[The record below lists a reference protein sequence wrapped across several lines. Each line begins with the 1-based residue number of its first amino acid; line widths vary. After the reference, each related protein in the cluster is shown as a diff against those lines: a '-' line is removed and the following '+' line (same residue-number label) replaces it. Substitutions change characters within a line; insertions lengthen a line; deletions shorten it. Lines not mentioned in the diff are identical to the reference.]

1 MDKELGLRQAYATIK
16 NAYKAKQRN
25 PVTTA
30 SDLRSLVP
38 VVTGKTQY
46 TFPIIVGDDA
56 NNYPE
61 AILLNRADAFTAV
74 EIGIFIGAKSS
85 VSDTAYDWFTYP
97 NATIFTA
104 SGAATA
110 FKTLFNNSFLN
121 ATINNVQYLQNYS
134 VSRLRKAPIVQ
145 TGQTYGYGYT
155 TTGATN
161 VAPNT
166 VDSFNGTTD
175 GFYPLVPTL
184 QLSGT
189 SKIDITLNLS
199 SGLTQASSGSYVIAL
214 QVRGF
219 LSLGASNLNK

>member
-1 MDKELGLRQAYATIK
+1 MAQELGLRQAYATIK

-38 VVTGKTQY
+38 ITTGKTQY

-61 AILLNRADAFTAV
+61 AILLNRADAFTAT
-74 EIGIFIGAKSS
+74 EIGIFIAAKSS
-85 VSDTAYDWFTYP
+85 TANTAYDWYSYGNTIIFG
-97 NATIFTA
+97 ATDSVTMR
-104 SGAATA
+104 
-110 FKTLFNNSFLN
+110 TLFNNSFIN

-134 VSRLRKAPIVQ
+134 VSRLRKTPIVQ
-145 TGQTYGYGYT
+145 NAT
-155 TTGATN
+155 TLAGNSAATSVAGSN
-161 VAPNT
+161 VSLPQDA
-166 VDSFNGTTD
+166 FNGQSD

-189 SKIDITLNLS
+189 SKMEITLNLS
-199 SGLTQASSGSYVIAL
+199 AGLTAASSGSYVICFAA
-214 QVRGF
+214 RGF

>member
-1 MDKELGLRQAYATIK
+1 MAKEVGLRQAYATIK

-38 VVTGKTQY
+38 VQTGKTQY
-46 TFPIIVGDDA
+46 TFPIIVGEDQ

-61 AILLNRADAFTAV
+61 AILLNRADAFTAT
-74 EIGIFIGAKSS
+74 EIGIFIGSKSS
-85 VSDTAYDWFTYP
+85 ISDTAYDWYSYP

-110 FKTLFNNSFLN
+110 FKTLFNNGILN

-134 VSRLRKAPIVQ
+134 ISRLRKAPIVQ
-145 TGQTYGYGYT
+145 TGLTYGYT
-155 TTGATN
+155 TSGAT
-161 VAPNT
+161 APNGQ
-166 VDSFNGTTD
+166 DSFD
-175 GFYPLVPTL
+175 GQRDGYYPLVPTL

-189 SKIDITLNLS
+189 SKIDITINLP
-199 SGLTQASSGSYVIAL
+199 SGLTAASSGSYVICLA
-214 QVRGF
+214 VRGF

>member
-74 EIGIFIGAKSS
+74 ELGIFIGAKSS
-85 VSDTAYDWFTYP
+85 TSDTAYDWYSYP

-110 FKTLFNNSFLN
+110 FKTLYNNSFLN
-121 ATINNVQYLQNYS
+121 ATINNVQYLQNFS
-134 VSRLRKAPIVQ
+134 VSRIRKAPVVQ
-145 TGQTYGYGYT
+145 TGLTYGYT
-155 TTGATN
+155 TSGAT
-161 VAPNT
+161 APNG
-166 VDSFNGTTD
+166 VDSFNGQVD
-175 GFYPLVPTL
+175 GLYPLVPTL

-189 SKIDITLNLS
+189 SKIDITLNLA
-199 SGLTQASSGSYVIAL
+199 SGLTAASSGSYVICLAI
-214 QVRGF
+214 RGF

>member
-1 MDKELGLRQAYATIK
+1 MELGLRQAYATIK

-61 AILLNRADAFTAV
+61 AILLNRADAFTAT
-74 EIGIFIGAKSS
+74 ELGIFIGAKSS
-85 VSDTAYDWFTYP
+85 TSDTAYDWYSYP

-110 FKTLFNNSFLN
+110 FKTLYNNSFLN
-121 ATINNVQYLQNYS
+121 ATINNVQYLQNFS
-134 VSRLRKAPIVQ
+134 VSRIRKAPIVQ
-145 TGQTYGYGYT
+145 TGLTYGYGFTTAASTNVT
-155 TTGATN
+155 TTA
-161 VAPNT
+161 
-166 VDSFNGTTD
+166 VDAFNGQLD
-175 GFYPLVPTL
+175 GLYPLVPTL

-199 SGLTQASSGSYVIAL
+199 SGLTAASSGSYVICLA
-214 QVRGF
+214 VRGF

>member
-46 TFPIIVGDDA
+46 TFPILAGDDA

-85 VSDTAYDWFTYP
+85 VSDTAYDWYSYP

-134 VSRLRKAPIVQ
+134 ISRLRKAPIVQ
-145 TGQTYGYGYT
+145 TGLTYGYT
-155 TTGATN
+155 TSGAT
-161 VAPNT
+161 VPNGQ
-166 VDSFNGTTD
+166 DSFNGQSD

-199 SGLTQASSGSYVIAL
+199 SGLTAASSGSYVICMA
-214 QVRGF
+214 VRGF

>member
-1 MDKELGLRQAYATIK
+1 MNLELGLRQAYATVK

-38 VVTGKTQY
+38 VVTGKTSY
-46 TFPIIVGDDA
+46 TFPIIVGDDT

-85 VSDTAYDWFTYP
+85 VSDTAYDWYSYP

-110 FKTLFNNSFLN
+110 FKTLYNNSVIN

-145 TGQTYGYGYT
+145 QGLTYGYT
-155 TTGATN
+155 TSGAT
-161 VAPNT
+161 APNG
-166 VDSFNGTTD
+166 VDSFNGQVD

-189 SKIDITLNLS
+189 SKIEIQLNLA
-199 SGLTQASSGSYVIAL
+199 SGLTAASSGTYVIGL
-214 QVRGF
+214 MVRGF

>member
-46 TFPIIVGDDA
+46 SFPIIVGDDP

-61 AILLNRADAFTAV
+61 AILLNRADAFTAI
-74 EIGIFIGAKSS
+74 EMGIFIGAKSS
-85 VSDTAYDWFTYP
+85 TSDTAYDWYSYP

-110 FKTLFNNSFLN
+110 FKTLFNNAFIN
-121 ATINNVQYLQNYS
+121 AAINNVQYLQNYS
-134 VSRLRKAPIVQ
+134 VSRLRKAPVVQ
-145 TGQTYGYGYT
+145 TGLTYGYT
-155 TTGATN
+155 TSGAT
-161 VAPNT
+161 APNG
-166 VDSFNGTTD
+166 VDAFNGQVD

-199 SGLTQASSGSYVIAL
+199 GGLTQATSGSYVICLAA
-214 QVRGF
+214 RGF

>member
-46 TFPIIVGDDA
+46 SFPIIVGDDP

-61 AILLNRADAFTAV
+61 AILLNRADAFTAI
-74 EIGIFIGAKSS
+74 EMGIFIGAKSS
-85 VSDTAYDWFTYP
+85 TSDTAYDWYSYP

-104 SGAATA
+104 SGAAAA
-110 FKTLFNNSFLN
+110 FKTLFNNAFIN
-121 ATINNVQYLQNYS
+121 AAINNVQYLQNYS
-134 VSRLRKAPIVQ
+134 VSRLRKAPVVQ
-145 TGQTYGYGYT
+145 TGLTYGYT
-155 TTGATN
+155 TSGAT
-161 VAPNT
+161 APNG
-166 VDSFNGTTD
+166 VDAFNGQVD

-199 SGLTQASSGSYVIAL
+199 GGLTQASSGTYVICLAA
-214 QVRGF
+214 RGF

>member
-85 VSDTAYDWFTYP
+85 TADTAYDWYSYP

-104 SGAATA
+104 SGAAVA

-121 ATINNVQYLQNYS
+121 ATINNVQYLQNFS
-134 VSRLRKAPIVQ
+134 ISRIRKAPVVQ
-145 TGQTYGYGYT
+145 TGLTYGYT
-155 TTGATN
+155 TSGAT
-161 VAPNT
+161 APNGT
-166 VDSFNGTTD
+166 DSFNGQTD

-184 QLSGT
+184 QISGT
-189 SKIDITLNLS
+189 SKLDFNLNLS
-199 SGLTQASSGSYVIAL
+199 AGLTQASSGSYVICLA
-214 QVRGF
+214 VRGF

>member
-1 MDKELGLRQAYATIK
+1 MATELGLRQAYATIK
-16 NAYKAKQRN
+16 NAYKSKQRN

-85 VSDTAYDWFTYP
+85 TSDVAYDWYSYP

-110 FKTLFNNSFLN
+110 FKTLYNNAFLN

-134 VSRLRKAPIVQ
+134 VSRLRRAPIVQ
-145 TGQTYGYGYT
+145 QGLTYGYT
-155 TTGATN
+155 TSGAT
-161 VAPNT
+161 APNG
-166 VDSFNGTTD
+166 VDSFD
-175 GFYPLVPTL
+175 GQNDGYYPLVPTL

-199 SGLTQASSGSYVIAL
+199 GGLTAASSGSYVIGL
-214 QVRGF
+214 MVRGF

>member
-85 VSDTAYDWFTYP
+85 TADTAYDWYSYP

-104 SGAATA
+104 SGAAVA

-134 VSRLRKAPIVQ
+134 ISRLRKAPVVQ
-145 TGQTYGYGYT
+145 TGLTYGYT
-155 TTGATN
+155 TSGAT
-161 VAPNT
+161 APNGT
-166 VDSFNGTTD
+166 DAFNGQVD

-199 SGLTQASSGSYVIAL
+199 AGLTAASSGSYVICLA
-214 QVRGF
+214 VRGF

>member
-1 MDKELGLRQAYATIK
+1 MATELGLRQAYSTIK
-16 NAYKAKQRN
+16 DAYKAKQRN

-46 TFPIIVGDDA
+46 SFPIIVGDDP

-61 AILLNRADAFTAV
+61 AILLNRADAFTAT

-85 VSDTAYDWFTYP
+85 TSDTAYDWYSYP

-110 FKTLFNNSFLN
+110 FKTLFNNSFIN
-121 ATINNVQYLQNYS
+121 AAINNVQYLQNYS
-134 VSRLRKAPIVQ
+134 VSRIRKVPIVQ
-145 TGQTYGYGYT
+145 TGLTYGYT
-155 TTGATN
+155 TSGAT
-161 VAPNT
+161 APNG
-166 VDSFNGTTD
+166 VDAFNGQID
-175 GFYPLVPTL
+175 GFYPLIPTL

-199 SGLTQASSGSYVIAL
+199 AGLTQASSGTYVICLAT
-214 QVRGF
+214 RGF

>member
-1 MDKELGLRQAYATIK
+1 MAKEVGLRQAYATIK

-38 VVTGKTQY
+38 VQTGKTQY
-46 TFPIIVGDDA
+46 TFPIIVGEDQ

-61 AILLNRADAFTAV
+61 AILLNRADAFTAT

-85 VSDTAYDWFTYP
+85 TSDTAYDWYSYP

-110 FKTLFNNSFLN
+110 FKTLFNNGILN

-134 VSRLRKAPIVQ
+134 ISRLRKAPIVQ
-145 TGQTYGYGYT
+145 TGLTYGYT
-155 TTGATN
+155 TSGAT
-161 VAPNT
+161 APNGL
-166 VDSFNGTTD
+166 DSFD
-175 GFYPLVPTL
+175 GQRDGYYPLVPTL

-189 SKIDITLNLS
+189 SKIDITINLP
-199 SGLTQASSGSYVIAL
+199 SGLTAASSGTYVICLA
-214 QVRGF
+214 VRGF

>member
-1 MDKELGLRQAYATIK
+1 MATELGLRQAYSTIK
-16 NAYKAKQRN
+16 DAYKAKQRN

-46 TFPIIVGDDA
+46 SFPIIVGDDP

-61 AILLNRADAFTAV
+61 AILLNRADAFTAT

-85 VSDTAYDWFTYP
+85 TSDTAYDWYSYP
-97 NATIFTA
+97 NATVFTA
-104 SGAATA
+104 VGAATA
-110 FKTLFNNSFLN
+110 FKTLFNNSFIN
-121 ATINNVQYLQNYS
+121 AAINNVQYLQNYS
-134 VSRLRKAPIVQ
+134 VSRIRKVPVVQ
-145 TGQTYGYGYT
+145 TGLTYGYT
-155 TTGATN
+155 TSGAT
-161 VAPNT
+161 APNG
-166 VDSFNGTTD
+166 VDAFNGQVD
-175 GFYPLVPTL
+175 GFYPLIPTL

-199 SGLTQASSGSYVIAL
+199 AGLTAASSGSYVICLAT
-214 QVRGF
+214 RGF

>member
-1 MDKELGLRQAYATIK
+1 MASEIGLRQAYATIK

-61 AILLNRADAFTAV
+61 AILLNRADAFTAT

-85 VSDTAYDWFTYP
+85 TSDTQYDWYSYP

-104 SGAATA
+104 TGAATA
-110 FKTLFNNSFLN
+110 FKTLFNNAFLN

-134 VSRLRKAPIVQ
+134 ISRLRRAPIVQ
-145 TGQTYGYGYT
+145 QGLTYGYGFT

-161 VAPNT
+161 VTTTAI
-166 VDSFNGTTD
+166 DSFDGQND

-199 SGLTQASSGSYVIAL
+199 GGLTAASSGSYVIGL
-214 QVRGF
+214 MVRGF